1 MGSQVMEVVVWVFS
15 IVIVSTFLG
24 MIFQVLRGAFDGY
37 MDRWEKNYLVNKKAE
52 YLEENILS
60 VNDPLPGEDEM
71 DDEGEIDDEDES
83 VSLEVQAKY
92 TNWEDE
98 VEVDGLV
105 DVLAERYDEEGYEDD
120 WVNDP
125 DVQDFLERADEPGP
139 WSEEDDKIYT
149 VGGLTADKDR
159 DFMKFQNKM
168 DERDKQLGGNS
179 DNNVDDEKEE

>member
-71 DDEGEIDDEDES
+71 DDEGEIDDED
-83 VSLEVQAKY
+83 
-92 TNWEDE
+92 
-98 VEVDGLV
+98 
-105 DVLAERYDEEGYEDD
+105 D

-125 DVQDFLERADEPGP
+125 DVQAFLEHVDEPGD
-139 WSEEDDKIYT
+139 WDEQYDKSYT

-159 DFMKFQNKM
+159 DFMKFQDKMNK
-168 DERDKQLGGNS
+168 RDKQLGGDS